1 MEGWRRRE
9 EEKMEGEE
17 EEKYDVDNFGADG
30 GPLSV
35 RGRCARGAQH
45 GTSEGGKAW
54 GPVKA
59 AFRSRSAAQDPRDFS
74 CSRARSSSFLVLK
87 GQILEFSCA
96 PRQDPRVFSC
106 SRARF
111 SSFPEL
117 QG

>member
-59 AFRSRSAAQDPRDFS
+59 AFRSRSAAQDSPPCEVLSSIQGFCFTCFQPTS
-74 CSRARSSSFLVLK
+74 AKTSAARSHS
-87 GQILEFSCA
+87 
-96 PRQDPRVFSC
+96 PT
-106 SRARF
+106 
-111 SSFPEL
+111 
-117 QG
+117 